1 MTPKEKAKELFMD
14 MKYHI
19 PYVHDPTEPS
29 EDKIAKQCALI
40 AVDEIIKVS
49 TNSQN
54 SENYWR
60 QVKQE
65 IVNL

>member
-1 MTPKEKAKELFMD
+1 MTKKEKAKELVSQFEYYTYNSFTTD
-14 MKYHI
+14 YG
-19 PYVHDPTEPS
+19 DS
-29 EDKIAKQCALI
+29 NAKQCALI

-65 IVNL
+65 IENL

>member
-1 MTPKEKAKELFMD
+1 MNAKEKAIELVDNFRLKVLD
-14 MKYHI
+14 YNGNQLNTFK
-19 PYVHDPTEPS
+19 
-29 EDKIAKQCALI
+29 ALQCALI

-65 IVNL
+65 IENL

>member
-1 MTPKEKAKELFMD
+1 MTPKEKAKELL
-14 MKYHI
+14 
-19 PYVHDPTEPS
+19 
-29 EDKIAKQCALI
+29 DKFEYCTYDAFADDYGYSNRKDAAII

-65 IVNL
+65 IEKL

>member
-1 MTPKEKAKELFMD
+1 MKPKEKAKELVDKFD
-14 MKYHI
+14 DCLEYL
-19 PYVHDPTEPS
+19 TPS
-29 EDKIAKQCALI
+29 RFAKDCAII

-65 IVNL
+65 IEKL